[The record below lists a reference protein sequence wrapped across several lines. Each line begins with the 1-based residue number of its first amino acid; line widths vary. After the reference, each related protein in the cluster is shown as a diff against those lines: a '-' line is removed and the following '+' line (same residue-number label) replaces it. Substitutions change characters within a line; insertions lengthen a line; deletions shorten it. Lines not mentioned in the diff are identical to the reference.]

1 MSSIQVTTFINTYLK
16 RSIFF
21 EILHVPKNNSQALFS
36 NFEADSETNENES
49 CTYIYLLLEFFFSAS
64 CKDAFALNC
73 HSRQKQHSLA

>member
-1 MSSIQVTTFINTYLK
+1 MSSIQVTTFIYTYLK

-49 CTYIYLLLEFFFSAS
+49 CTYILYLLLEFFF
-64 CKDAFALNC
+64 L
-73 HSRQKQHSLA
+73 LAVKMLLH

>member
-49 CTYIYLLLEFFFSAS
+49 CTYIYLLLEFFF
-64 CKDAFALNC
+64 L
-73 HSRQKQHSLA
+73 LAVKMLLH